1 MNRQMIEGCL
11 QTIRV
16 QMDLIRQVLDS
27 APISAEEKEARELAD
42 IGKVVRRAAEANG
55 AISHPGRQKD
65 PNSTMSQV
73 FSFVAKLKSEGVSQ
87 REINQRGR
95 QQFSHVSSGT
105 LQGYLSKGYKVAA

>member
-27 APISAEEKEARELAD
+27 APISAEEKEAREFAD

-55 AISHPGRQKD
+55 IISHPGRHKD
-65 PNSTMSQV
+65 PNSAMNQV
-73 FSFVAKLKSEGVSQ
+73 YAFVAKLKSEGIDKS
-87 REINQRGR
+87 EINKRGR
-95 QQFSHVSSGT
+95 QEFSHLHSQT
-105 LQGYLSKGYKVAA
+105 LAGYLCSGYKKAA

>member
-27 APISAEEKEARELAD
+27 APISPEEKEARELAD
-42 IGKVVRRAAEANG
+42 IGKVVRKAAEANG
-55 AISHPGRQKD
+55 AISHPGRPKD
-65 PNSTMSQV
+65 PSSAMSQV
-73 FSFVAKLKSEGVSQ
+73 YGFVAKLKAEGLSQ
-87 REINQRGR
+87 REINVRGR
-95 QQFSHVSSGT
+95 QQFSHLTPGT